1 MQLKNITMNYDI
13 PMRSDN
19 FIKSANIYVTGS
31 NLFTWTNY
39 SGYDPEITT
48 FMYDGLI
55 QGVDWNNKP
64 NSRSVLVGVNL
75 TF

>member
-1 MQLKNITMNYDI
+1 
-13 PMRSDN
+13 
-19 FIKSANIYVTGS
+19 
-31 NLFTWTNY
+31 LFTWTDY

-64 NSRSVLVGVNL
+64 NSKSILVGVNL